1 MNKLKWNLNQLIWSY
16 STSLI
21 ERIKFQS
28 YYFSRNSLQTEEGC
42 IKLRKEEESWLKV
55 FCSCKITSQVAMATA
70 TKCRFAVLSHPSY
83 SLDLAPSVSKSEN
96 SSLCGVNFGSNE
108 GIIGA
113 VEEYLCVCMC
123 AFVGEGVWVQG
134 EGFYFERISKLDQHW
149 RKCIETKGDYF
160 PKYRGWEHFDS
171 TSCIQTFLVVFWAF
185 ACSIHTT
192 LHYPFFL
199 FLLFLC
205 HSFLFYFFCAL

>member
-1 MNKLKWNLNQLIWSY
+1 M
-16 STSLI
+16 
-21 ERIKFQS
+21 
-28 YYFSRNSLQTEEGC
+28 
-42 IKLRKEEESWLKV
+42 

-83 SLDLAPSVSKSEN
+83 SLDLALLTSVSKSEN

-134 EGFYFERISKLDQHW
+134 EGFYFERISKLEQHW

-171 TSCIQTFLVVFWAF
+171 TSCIQTFLFVFGPLPALY
-185 ACSIHTT
+185 T
-192 LHYPFFL
+192 LHSIIHFFFFFL
-199 FLLFLC
+199 VTL
-205 HSFLFYFFCAL
+205 SFSTFSVHYKYIYKKNHVWQ